1 MKPFARALVSIV
13 ILSSI
18 LSGCASLTSLSGP
31 KPTYNPVPVM
41 CDIFVPIKWNKS
53 DTDET
58 LKQIK
63 AHNGV
68 WLQLCGP
75 VKKPAQSSMPRL

>member
-1 MKPFARALVSIV
+1 
-13 ILSSI
+13 
-18 LSGCASLTSLSGP
+18 
-31 KPTYNPVPVM
+31 M